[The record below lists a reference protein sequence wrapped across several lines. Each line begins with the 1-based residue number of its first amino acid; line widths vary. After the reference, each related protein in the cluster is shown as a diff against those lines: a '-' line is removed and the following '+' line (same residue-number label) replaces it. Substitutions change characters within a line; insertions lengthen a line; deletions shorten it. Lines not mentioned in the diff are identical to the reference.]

1 MNKLSTSRARA
12 GTTAL
17 GLACALTLALAVPT
31 IVPTAASAEEPTTV
45 DILRDFEDNTNGAGY
60 QQYGAAGAGTQAV
73 STIGDGTGYSAEP
86 NQYALSYG
94 FNTLADPWY
103 GGILWESP
111 AGTTWDWSA
120 YDGVQ
125 MWVYGDGSAHS
136 FQIELQDKAAGV
148 ANPPELFDID
158 VPVGAA
164 SWRLV
169 RVPFEDITFATD
181 YQNTGG
187 VANSTLDLSAISA
200 LALPANGDAVIK
212 VDDIALYAGGSVPPS
227 VGIVPGGNPLEGA
240 TATVEVRLNKAATTA
255 VTVDY
260 ATADDTALAG
270 TDYTAASGTLA
281 FAPGETVKTVT
292 IATIDNDVV
301 DGNRAFRLALSN
313 VSGATLGTASV
324 LVTVRDN
331 DSVPADKL
339 TLIHEVSEDFE
350 AELVYTPTDVANP
363 APLGWTGVF
372 GGGNVPTVDRVADD
386 TVPGAESGN
395 HVLDVTLDQASWTAL
410 IYRFS
415 ADGTTWT
422 TQDWAQNYSVGFWMK
437 GTNSGARLFLDVL
450 DNRNAGSTVDD
461 AERYTHT
468 FADDFTGWKFIELPL
483 ADFIRKD
490 ATPGAPNDGF
500 TLSDIHGFAIGNE
513 PGTGSIDLRF
523 DDFVVIAFQE
533 KVEDF
538 EQPLPAGVGVPPIGW
553 IVASGGADPSYTTV
567 VDDTH
572 PLALAGN
579 QVLEVGVTDAPW
591 GALVRSFGDDGVWTS
606 QDWSSFTGLGFWF
619 NGQATGNTYE
629 FDVLDNRNFGSTTD
643 DAERFSAAFVDDT
656 AGWTF
661 VEIPFS
667 AFHRKD
673 VGNGAPN
680 DGFGRTEV
688 HGFGLV
694 HVAAEPTT
702 IRVDDITL
710 LGSAE
715 RALLSVAFNGQQFS
729 VDEGDDAQVAVR
741 LNRAPDTEVSVGYE
755 TVAGT
760 SDTTSR
766 FAVAGRDFTATSGTL
781 TFPAGER
788 DAVITV
794 PTTADGKPESAESFR
809 LRLVDLGDDVQLN
822 PAQATVTIVDQD
834 AADPLM
840 VADFEYGAGA
850 VRALGD
856 SALTV
861 REIAAA
867 DADAYPGQYAYDHV
881 LDVTGTGD
889 VVGLAREYVV
899 PEDWSAGEGLGYWY
913 RGTGNGETVTTTLR
927 DAADTGFGGDE
938 WQLAWSDE
946 FELPAGTP
954 PNPANWTSEINGHGW
969 GNQELQYYTD
979 STDNAAHD
987 GEGNLVITL
996 REIEDQEA
1004 FKAEQRALG
1013 NPETCH
1019 YGDCRYTS
1027 ARLNSFGK
1035 VEFQYGRVE
1044 ARSQLPDGKKGLW
1057 PAVWAL
1063 GTSFFE
1069 GTDWPYSGEIDIMEY
1084 VGKLPNEI
1092 FGTVHG
1098 PGYSGGNAI
1107 HAIHDFTD
1115 VLAPGDSLGNKW
1127 MRFAIEWEP
1136 TEIRW
1141 YVALDSGPDVED
1153 GEWIQFHSVT
1163 PADAEAR
1170 GGQWVFDDPEFLI
1183 MNFAIGGNFG
1193 EEPVPDIDYP
1203 QEFTLDYIR
1212 ILQPTVTGDTYE
1224 HSFVDDVDGWRFVQL
1239 PFAAF
1244 EASDVQIEGAPG
1256 DGLDTDRIAAFQVEA
1271 AGGGTVS
1278 FDRIQVLPEVTVT
1291 GPQFADVQPGHAFYD
1306 AIRWLADEGLS
1317 TGTEI
1322 DGVHWFYPSQAMSRQ
1337 AMAAFMFR
1345 YLGDPAWAPADGVQT
1360 FSDVPSS
1367 HAFYRE
1373 IEWMADQDLTSGY
1386 DDGTFRPAAGTSR
1399 QAMAVFLH
1407 RLAGEPAAD
1416 APAFSDVPADHPF
1429 ATAIGW
1435 LEESGI
1441 ARGYSDGRF
1450 APAAPTTR
1458 QAMAAYL
1465 FRYDQ
1470 L

>member
-1 MNKLSTSRARA
+1 MD
-12 GTTAL
+12 
-17 GLACALTLALAVPT
+17 V
-31 IVPTAASAEEPTTV
+31 
-45 DILRDFEDNTNGAGY
+45 LRDFEDGTTGAGY

-86 NQYALSYG
+86 NQYALSFG
-94 FNTLADPWY
+94 FNTTADPWY
-103 GGILWESP
+103 GGILWESAP
-111 AGTTWDWSA
+111 GTTWDWSA
-120 YDGVQ
+120 YDGLQ
-125 MWVYGDGSAHS
+125 MWVYGDGSGGS
-136 FQIELQDKAAGV
+136 FQIELQDKGPGMGAQA
-148 ANPPELFDID
+148 ELFDFDIS
-158 VPVGAA
+158 VGAA
-164 SWRLV
+164 GWRLV
-169 RVPFEDITFATD
+169 RVPFEDITPATD
-181 YQNTGG
+181 YQP
-187 VANSTLDLSAISA
+187 A
-200 LALPANGDAVIK
+200 PANGVLDLEAIAAIALPGNGNSVVK
-212 VDDIALYAGGSVPPS
+212 LDDIALYAGGSVPPS
-227 VGIVPGGNPLEGA
+227 VGIVPGVNPLEGA

-270 TDYTAASGTLA
+270 TDYTAASGTLT

-350 AELVYTPTDVANP
+350 AELVYTPTDAANP

-386 TVPGAESGN
+386 TVPGAAPGN
-395 HVLDVTLDQASWTAL
+395 HVLDVELDQASWTAL

-468 FADDFTGWKFIELPL
+468 FADDFSGWKFIELPL

-490 ATPGAPNDGF
+490 ATPGAPSDGF

-513 PGTGSIDLRF
+513 PGTGIVNLQF

-553 IVASGGADPSYTTV
+553 VVASGGANPTYTTV

-591 GALVRSFGDDGVWTS
+591 GALVRTFGADGAWTS
-606 QDWSSFTGLGFWF
+606 QDWSSFTGLCFWF
-619 NGQATGNTYE
+619 HGAATGNNYE
-629 FDVLDNRNFGSTTD
+629 FDVLDNRNLGSTTD
-643 DAERFSAAFVDDT
+643 DAERYSASFTDDT

-661 VEIPFS
+661 VELPFS

-680 DGFGRTEV
+680 DGFGRTDV

-694 HVAAEPTT
+694 HVAAQPTT

-715 RALLSVAFNGQQFS
+715 RAILSVAFNGQQFA

-741 LNRAPDTEVSVGYE
+741 LNRAPDADVTVGYE
-755 TVAGT
+755 TISQT

-766 FAVAGRDFTATSGTL
+766 FAVPGRDFVETTGTV
-781 TFPAGER
+781 TVPAGER
-788 DAVITV
+788 DAVVMI
-794 PTTADGKPESAESFR
+794 PTIADGKPEASETFR
-809 LRLVDLGDDVQLN
+809 IRLVDLGGDVQVN
-822 PAQATVTIVDQD
+822 PAEATVTIVDD
-834 AADPLM
+834 DPADPLM
-840 VADFEYGAGA
+840 LEDFEYGAGA
-850 VRALGD
+850 IRGVDA
-856 SALTV
+856 SELTV
-861 REIAAA
+861 RETAGT

-889 VVGLAREYVV
+889 VVGLSREYVV
-899 PEDWSAGEGLGYWY
+899 PEDWSAAEGVGYWY
-913 RGTGNGETVTTTLR
+913 RGTGSGETVTTVLR
-927 DAADTGFGGDE
+927 DAQDTGFEAGDWE
-938 WQLAWSDE
+938 LAWSDE
-946 FELPAGTP
+946 FDLPAGTAP
-954 PNPANWTSEINGHGW
+954 DPANWTAEIDGHGW

-1004 FKAEQRALG
+1004 FKAEQRAQG

-1027 ARLNSFGK
+1027 ARLNSYGK

-1069 GTDWPYSGEIDIMEY
+1069 GTDWPGSGEIDIMEY

-1115 VLAPGDSLGNKW
+1115 ALAPGDSLGKKW

-1141 YVALDSGPDVED
+1141 YVALDSGPEVED
-1153 GEWIQFHSVT
+1153 GEWIHFHTVT
-1163 PADAEAR
+1163 PADTEAR

-1203 QEFTLDYIR
+1203 QEFTLDYVR
-1212 ILQPTVTGDTYE
+1212 IFQPTASGDTYE
-1224 HSFVDDVDGWRFVQL
+1224 HSFEDDVDGWRFVEL
-1239 PFAAF
+1239 PFDAF
-1244 EASDVQIEGAPG
+1244 VPSAYQVDGAPG
-1256 DGLDTDRIAAFQVEA
+1256 DGLDTGRIAALRVEV
-1271 AGGGTVS
+1271 AGAGEDAVG
-1278 FDRIQVLPEVTVT
+1278 FDRIQLLTDVTT
-1291 GPQFADVQPGHAFYD
+1291 PGPVFADVQPGHPFYA
-1306 AIRWLADEGLS
+1306 AIRWLSDEGLS

-1322 DGVHWFYPSQAMSRQ
+1322 DGAHWFYPGGAMSRQ

-1345 YLGDPAWAPADGVQT
+1345 YVGDPSWLPADGTQT
-1360 FSDVPSS
+1360 FSDVPAS
-1367 HAFYRE
+1367 HPFYRE
-1373 IEWMADQDLTSGY
+1373 VEWMADQGLTTGY
-1386 DDGTFRPAAGTSR
+1386 DDGTFGPARAVSR

-1407 RLAGEPAAD
+1407 RLAGEPAATP
-1416 APAFSDVPADHPF
+1416 PAFPDVPTDHPF

-1435 LEESGI
+1435 LEDSGI
-1441 ARGYSDGRF
+1441 AQGYPDGTFGPSRL
-1450 APAAPTTR
+1450 TTR
-1458 QAMAAYL
+1458 QAMAAFLY
-1465 FRYDQ
+1465 RYDQ